1 MEKFSQHTGVG
12 VPLRRSN
19 VDTDQII
26 PAVYLKRVTR
36 TGFEDA
42 LFAAWRGDP
51 SFVLNQE
58 AYASGSVLVA
68 GPDFGTGS
76 SREHAVWALKDYG
89 FKVVISNRFADIF
102 RGNSGKQ
109 GLLAAQAAQ
118 EDIELIWKI
127 LETRPGTE
135 VTVDLASK
143 TITCDDVVV
152 PFQVDDYTRWRLME
166 GLDDIGL
173 TLEHADEI
181 SAFEARREPW
191 RPATLPAKHL
201 PPVEIVAARPAG
213 VPVEIG
219 RRP

>member
-1 MEKFSQHTGVG
+1 MEKFTTHTGVG

-51 SFVLNQE
+51 DFILNHE
-58 AYASGSVLVA
+58 AYRNGSVLVA

-89 FKVVISNRFADIF
+89 FKVVLASRFADIF

-109 GLLAAQAAQ
+109 GLLAAQVEQ
-118 EDIELIWKI
+118 SDIELLWKA
-127 LETRPGTE
+127 LEAEPGKSLTVSLE
-135 VTVDLASK
+135 DRTVTCGD
-143 TITCDDVVV
+143 ITVA
-152 PFQVDDYTRWRLME
+152 FEVDDYVRWRLME

-173 TLEHADEI
+173 TLKHEADITE
-181 SAFEARREPW
+181 FEKTRAAW
-191 RPATLPAKHL
+191 RPKTLPAKTE
-201 PPVEIVAARPAG
+201 PKQTVEAARPAHS
-213 VPVEIG
+213 
-219 RRP
+219 